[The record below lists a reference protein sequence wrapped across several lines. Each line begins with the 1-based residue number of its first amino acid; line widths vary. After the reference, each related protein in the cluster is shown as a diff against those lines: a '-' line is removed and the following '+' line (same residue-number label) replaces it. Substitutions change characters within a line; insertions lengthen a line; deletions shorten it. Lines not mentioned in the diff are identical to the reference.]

1 MRPSIVM
8 ESFSFFSPLFY
19 SYSHFEEL
27 AAGAYNS
34 DIVRIWRAH
43 LSLESSLL
51 EIFLVHVTL
60 IFSPWL

>member
-8 ESFSFFSPLFY
+8 ESFSFFSLSFY

-27 AAGAYNS
+27 AAGTYNIN
-34 DIVRIWRAH
+34 IVRIWRAH

-51 EIFLVHVTL
+51 EIFLVQV
-60 IFSPWL
+60 IVGPRER